1 MSKKVRQ
8 YIVLFLLGLFVTYY
22 VDRSL
27 LLHPHFVDGVWIL
40 HAHPFSD
47 DTSHTHT
54 CADYL
59 HLDHATNFATTEI
72 VLFSLVVKM
81 VVVLLDWSNH
91 NIGNIHQTQVGHAL
105 SRGP

>member
-27 LLHPHFVDGVWIL
+27 LLHPHYVDGVWIL

-47 DTSHTHT
+47 DTSHTHS

-59 HLDHATNFATTEI
+59 HLDNATSFASTEI
-72 VLFSLVVKM
+72 VLFTFVVKE
-81 VVVLLDWSNH
+81 VVVLLDWTSDIIN
-91 NIGNIHQTQVGHAL
+91 NIYQNKVGTIL
-105 SRGP
+105 NRGP